1 MEWYVACV
9 PGGPLAAETAI
20 SKPTT
25 RRELVALS
33 PGGCCGDDLPGLSVP
48 RSLLAV
54 PPVAV
59 YYVLTTPQCGALPAS
74 YKQKSEAF
82 ESASRDAEPVLEPRS
97 C

>member
-59 YYVLTTPQCGALPAS
+59 YYVQPPLHSAGPYRNQRADSWRAAGRGAAV
-74 YKQKSEAF
+74 
-82 ESASRDAEPVLEPRS
+82 DAART
-97 C
+97 